1 MNNESSGSE
10 LDVTVERLKMKY
22 LERKRVSTEQKAPA
36 LSGRHYH
43 GGQQRVV
50 KSPRSRRTTT
60 REMSGYNIALQELF
74 QAVTNPP
81 DRLYSDCSRDDSEE
95 DLSENYI
102 CSPLLD
108 TQNHYTE
115 TDVTLPSSL
124 ARTLGSRETESTVG
138 LAREEEVRGEKG
150 GRGVRQKQ
158 SSPVLSPSCPSV
170 MGQVYQEML
179 HIYQQLQAERLS
191 QLQWSAQL
199 QDRENRLLQQEE
211 SRSEEVRQL
220 QEQLSERTRENK
232 RLKSSFNS
240 IKELND
246 NMKKQLNEL
255 SEQNKRLENQFRKVQ
270 ARLENLQR
278 KYEYSMAQKGREN
291 VCQKAIESKPS
302 KPEKKATSKPAKGS
316 VSPTPLRLL
325 ALLLDWIL
333 DRQTFPPVAGDSRTA
348 QGQQHTSPVVSLLD
362 RCSKVL
368 PLLVEQLH
376 QSSASPDPSG
386 TLSLIKFIYWSLRE
400 IDNSIQPVALSST
413 LRRLGEE
420 VSRVPTQQQDPSG
433 PLKTRGPPLPP
444 SLYRSLCPH
453 TRLLSSLIILRTVTQ
468 ADILAQV
475 LDSLHSD
482 LVCVDVRGLF
492 LQYGGVSVLL
502 ALLRGGKGGLQTPLD
517 ILLQLSTESRYLSE
531 FLSACSTE
539 EFFRTAALLVKNPR
553 LELPLLEK
561 LSIILQKLSKIRK
574 NRRLFELCSLHL
586 LLQEMHRTTD
596 PTLTFLSL
604 NLSSILLNLK

>member
-10 LDVTVERLKMKY
+10 LDFTVERLKMKY

-60 REMSGYNIALQELF
+60 KEMSGYNRALQELF

-102 CSPLLD
+102 FSPLLD
-108 TQNHYTE
+108 TQTHYTE

-211 SRSEEVRQL
+211 SRSEEVSQL

-246 NMKKQLNEL
+246 NMKKQLNVL

-291 VCQKAIESKPS
+291 VCQKVIES

-348 QGQQHTSPVVSLLD
+348 QGHQHTSPVVSLLD
-362 RCSKVL
+362 RCTKVL

-433 PLKTRGPPLPP
+433 LLKTRGPLPP

-517 ILLQLSTESRYLSE
+517 ILLQLSTESLRLKE
-531 FLSACSTE
+531 PE
-539 EFFRTAALLVKNPR
+539 E
-553 LELPLLEK
+553 
-561 LSIILQKLSKIRK
+561 
-574 NRRLFELCSLHL
+574 RRG
-586 LLQEMHRTTD
+586 
-596 PTLTFLSL
+596 
-604 NLSSILLNLK
+604 

>member
-1 MNNESSGSE
+1 MNNESSESE
-10 LDVTVERLKMKY
+10 DVTVERLKRKY
-22 LERKRVSTEQKAPA
+22 LERKRVSTEQKAA
-36 LSGRHYH
+36 TLSGRHYH
-43 GGQQRVV
+43 GEQQRVV

-60 REMSGYNIALQELF
+60 REMRGYNRALQELF

-81 DRLYSDCSRDDSEE
+81 DRLDSDCSRGDSEE
-95 DLSENYI
+95 DLSENYTS
-102 CSPLLD
+102 CPLLD
-108 TQNHYTE
+108 TQIHYTE

-124 ARTLGSRETESTVG
+124 ARTSGSRETESTVG
-138 LAREEEVRGEKG
+138 LARGEEVRGEKE
-150 GRGVRQKQ
+150 GRGVRQQQ
-158 SSPVLSPSCPSV
+158 SSLVLSPSGPSV

-191 QLQWSAQL
+191 Q
-199 QDRENRLLQQEE
+199 QQC
-211 SRSEEVRQL
+211 
-220 QEQLSERTRENK
+220 
-232 RLKSSFNS
+232 
-240 IKELND
+240 
-246 NMKKQLNEL
+246 
-255 SEQNKRLENQFRKVQ
+255 EQNKCLENQFRKVQ

-291 VCQKAIESKPS
+291 
-302 KPEKKATSKPAKGS
+302 GG
-316 VSPTPLRLL
+316 VSPAPFRLL
-325 ALLLDWIL
+325 ALLLDWVL
-333 DRQTFPPVAGDSRTA
+333 DGQAFPPVAGDSRIA
-348 QGQQHTSPVVSLLD
+348 QGQQHTSPVVSLQD

-368 PLLVEQLH
+368 PLLVEQLQ

-400 IDNSIQPVALSST
+400 IDNSTQPVALSST

-433 PLKTRGPPLPP
+433 PLKTRGPPPP
-444 SLYRSLCPH
+444 SSLYRSLCPH
-453 TRLLSSLIILRTVTQ
+453 TRLLSSLIILRTITQ

-502 ALLRGGKGGLQTPLD
+502 ALLRGRKGGLQTPID
-517 ILLQLSTESRYLSE
+517 ILLQLSAESRYLSE

-539 EFFRTAALLVKNPR
+539 EFFCTAALLVKNPR

-596 PTLTFLSL
+596 PTHTFLLL